1 MLGAYYCLCKA
12 YKRIRGTSSKSVITM
27 VIRRIYAL
35 GIGGATTITLLAEG
49 KSMVESLLVGQEKN
63 TLDPCTIATNPL
75 LPLLQQLQH
84 LV

>member
-1 MLGAYYCLCKA
+1 MVARSEKWNSRE
-12 YKRIRGTSSKSVITM
+12 RIRGTSSKSVITM

-35 GIGGATTITLLAEG
+35 AGIGGAPTITLLAEG

-63 TLDPCTIATNPL
+63 TLDPSTIATNPL